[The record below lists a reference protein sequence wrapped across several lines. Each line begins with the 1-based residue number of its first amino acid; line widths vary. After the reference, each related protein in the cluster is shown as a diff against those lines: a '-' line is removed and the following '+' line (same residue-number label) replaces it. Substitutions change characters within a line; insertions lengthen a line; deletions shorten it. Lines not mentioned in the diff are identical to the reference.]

1 MRSEIGFSLFV
12 CFRQLLLLLESVL
25 LCFFSGYTDSRS
37 GVEISDLFI
46 CEVGA
51 LVAAVDFSED
61 DGRHR
66 LRRTRKFPA

>member
-1 MRSEIGFSLFV
+1 MRSEISFSLFV
-12 CFRQLLLLLESVL
+12 CFRQLLLLLEPIL
-25 LCFFSGYTDSRS
+25 LGLLGGYADSCS

-46 CEVGA
+46 CQVGT

-66 LRRTRKFPA
+66 